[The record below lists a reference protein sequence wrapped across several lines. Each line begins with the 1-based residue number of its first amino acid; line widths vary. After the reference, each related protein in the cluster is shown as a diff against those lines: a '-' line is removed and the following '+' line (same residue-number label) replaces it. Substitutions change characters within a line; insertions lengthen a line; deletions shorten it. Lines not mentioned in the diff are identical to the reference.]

1 MRFSR
6 VAGLWYAQNATEGAG
21 VQWVV
26 AEVARRTERVL
37 ALPLARMNVPPHDQV
52 VDGTSLICIAACCA
66 SPS

>member
-37 ALPLARMNVPPHDQV
+37 ALLS
-52 VDGTSLICIAACCA
+52 T
-66 SPS
+66 PSYLSNNITPEV